1 MPDLGKYGVEILSAY
16 AATVVLLSALILLT
30 WVRSRSV
37 RRALDAAEKR
47 LKNG

>member
-16 AATVVLLSALILLT
+16 GATVVLLSALILVT
-30 WVRSRSV
+30 WLRSRAV

-47 LKNG
+47 LHK